1 MKLYID
7 RMYFKIKILIFLLS
21 VYSFSQNKVIIKQSN
36 FLQNYSENNINF
48 DMFCGNVIALYKNHK
63 LYCDTI
69 FISKDGKYIRA
80 GSKKYSKIRDNDGA
94 KIQSKKIEFFKND
107 TIINFIDQVL
117 FKKKE
122 NEIKTNFLIYN
133 PEKKIIYYENGGEIL
148 DEENTITSLNGI
160 YHINDEFGQFSE
172 NVNIKTNNYEIN
184 SNNIDLDNKNDIIFL
199 NSRSTIKS
207 DSLTIEGDQG
217 FINKSKESIDLWS
230 NTYIKSKE
238 REIFSDSLSVNEK
251 KETKLSGNTEIHQ
264 KDNLKI
270 YCQNYIEKNGLS
282 KFEGKPYIILSSE
295 KNDLKIEGE
304 SMKMFHNDSILYI
317 SNNTYISSDSIQ
329 GKCDNS
335 TFDFKSNLMTMLK
348 KPVLWTKKDQII
360 GDTIYIYT
368 KNETLDSIYIPNNS
382 FIISK
387 ENNDL
392 FNQIKGNKLEGKFKK
407 GNLYKLKLFGNTELK
422 YFEFEE
428 NNESSGLNDI
438 ICKNIIINFKENEI
452 NNISFINNPQ
462 ATYTPKNLFNKK
474 SMLLEGFIDR
484 FNEKKY

>member
-1 MKLYID
+1 VKLYID

-80 GSKKYSKIRDNDGA
+80 GSKKYSKIRDNDGT

>member
-80 GSKKYSKIRDNDGA
+80 GSKKYSKIRDNDGT

>member
-1 MKLYID
+1 
-7 RMYFKIKILIFLLS
+7 MYFKIKILIFLLS
-21 VYSFSQNKVIIKQSN
+21 VYSFSQNKVIIKQSD
-36 FLQNYSENNINF
+36 FLQNYSKNNINF
-48 DMFCGNVIALYKNHK
+48 DMFCGNVIAQYKNHK

-80 GSKKYSKIRDNDGA
+80 GSKKYSKIRDNDGT

-172 NVNIKTNNYEIN
+172 NVNIKTNNYKIN

>member
-1 MKLYID
+1 
-7 RMYFKIKILIFLLS
+7 MYFKIKILIFLLS
-21 VYSFSQNKVIIKQSN
+21 VYSFSQNKVIIKQSD

-48 DMFCGNVIALYKNHK
+48 DMFCGNVIAQYKNHK

-69 FISKDGKYIRA
+69 FISKDGRYVRA
-80 GSKKYSKIRDNDGA
+80 GSKKYCKIRDDDGA

-122 NEIKTNFLIYN
+122 NKIKTNYLIYN
-133 PEKKIIYYENGGEIL
+133 PEKKIIYYENGGEIS
-148 DEENTITSLNGI
+148 DKENTITSLNGI

-172 NVNIKTNNYEIN
+172 NVNIKTNNYEIS
-184 SNNIDLDNKNDIIFL
+184 SNNIDLDNKNNIIFL

-207 DSLTIEGDQG
+207 DSLTIQGDQG
-217 FINKSKESIDLWS
+217 FINKSNESIDLWN

-238 REIFSDSLSVNEK
+238 REVFSDSLSINEK

-270 YCQNYIEKNGLS
+270 YCQNYIEKNSLS
-282 KFEGKPYIILSSE
+282 KFNGKPFIILSSE

-317 SNNTYISSDSIQ
+317 SNNTYIFSDSIQ

-335 TFDFKSNLMTMLK
+335 TFDFKSELVTMLNN
-348 KPVLWTKKDQII
+348 PVLWTKKDQII

-368 KNETLDSIYIPNNS
+368 KSETLDSIYIPTNS

-387 ENNDL
+387 KNNDL

-407 GNLYKLKLFGNTELK
+407 GNLHKLKLFGNTELK

-438 ICKNIIINFKENEI
+438 ICSNIIINFKENEI

-462 ATYTPKNLFNKK
+462 ATYTPKNLFTKK
-474 SMLLEGFIDR
+474 SMLLEGFINR

>member
-1 MKLYID
+1 MKLYTD
-7 RMYFKIKILIFLLS
+7 KMHFKIKFLIFLLS
-21 VYSFSQNKVIIKQSN
+21 VYSFPQDKVIIKQSD
-36 FLQNYSENNINF
+36 FLQNYSKNNINF
-48 DMFCGNVIALYKNHK
+48 DMFCGNVIAQYKNHK

-80 GSKKYSKIRDNDGA
+80 GSKKYSKIRDNDGT

-335 TFDFKSNLMTMLK
+335 TFDFKSELVTMLS

-368 KNETLDSIYIPNNS
+368 KNETLDSIYIPTNS

-407 GNLYKLKLFGNTELK
+407 GNLHKLKLFGNTELK